1 MRGYWARKKI
11 ANSSTVTRATEC
23 LETGVSNQNQKM
35 HLSEFNVS
43 TSGELHK
50 QEWAIYNMQK
60 FHQSMKFKISLCHYC
75 QEAWPL
81 HIKSKKEKEPYIC
94 TRCLRDKNDTK
105 KFSSRILD
113 SASKHRSIVID

>member
-1 MRGYWARKKI
+1 MRDYRARKKI

-94 TRCLRDKNDTK
+94 TRCLRDKNDT
-105 KFSSRILD
+105 
-113 SASKHRSIVID
+113 